1 MSLNFLELFIIEK
14 YGINCGIKVRHKN
27 RDSPCYFLSSRGQKT
42 KNITKIELKRL
53 VLFTFLVSFFMAF
66 LMQKQDH
73 LLNLIILGVY
83 AKSRT
88 KYARISKQ
96 KLMWPNI

>member
-27 RDSPCYFLSSRGQKT
+27 RGSPCYFLSSRGQKT

-73 LLNLIILGVY
+73 LLNLIILVF
-83 AKSRT
+83 AKSRP
-88 KYARISKQ
+88 KCARISKQ
-96 KLMWPNI
+96 KLMSRNI